1 MRSDQHRRAG
11 ICPECAEKVQVV
23 RQERPPLRVL
33 VGYVLGLLL
42 VLCVGALLASAAG
55 ISEERINLLAML
67 VVPVGLAWLLVGAVT
82 DRQEGFFCR
91 GCGYSE

>member
-1 MRSDQHRRAG
+1 M
-11 ICPECAEKVQVV
+11 
-23 RQERPPLRVL
+23 RVL
-33 VGYVLGLLL
+33 IGHALGLLL

-67 VVPVGLAWLLVGAVT
+67 VVPVGLAWLQAGAVN
-82 DRQEGFFCR
+82 DWQEGVFRR